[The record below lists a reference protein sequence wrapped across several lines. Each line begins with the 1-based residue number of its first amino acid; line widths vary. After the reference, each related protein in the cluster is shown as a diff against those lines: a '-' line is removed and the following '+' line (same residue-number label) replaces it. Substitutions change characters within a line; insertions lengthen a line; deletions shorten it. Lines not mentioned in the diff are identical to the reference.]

1 MTVSSSA
8 SRNQYTATAGQT
20 VFAYTFEIVS
30 DDDIV
35 VLKNG
40 VTLTKT
46 ADYTVSGVGTD
57 SGGNVTL
64 VVGAT
69 AGDILTLYRAMAYER
84 LTDYTN
90 AGDFLA
96 ADVNNDFDRLWIA
109 TQQVNEEVNR
119 SLKAPVTD
127 PLTIDMTIP
136 AKADRLNK
144 ILRFNAT
151 TGNPEVINLASG
163 ATSATN
169 VSFTQAGTGAVERT
183 VETKLNES
191 ISVKDFGADPT
202 GSTDSTAAI
211 QAALDY
217 AYQNKSSDSFN
228 PGSGPTRSVGQLTV
242 YIPTGKYVISSPLLV
257 YGGTR
262 VIGDG
267 VSGTVI
273 ITNTVISS
281 VFSLV
286 GVSYGALT
294 QSINTQISQLSING
308 NYKADFGITNAITEH
323 PIVNSELSG
332 LFISNCLE
340 VGLFITGGW
349 ASLYQNIATLNNN
362 IGVIFGRNSS
372 GNGFNLN
379 SVIRVDAQSCNR
391 IGMYLDTQTCFIAN
405 PNIDKIGTSWLPNP
419 NFDVSKTF
427 SYNGID
433 YTQVSGVEIN
443 HPIGLYITGITRDT
457 VVQAPWFEFVY
468 TASGTAVAVELN
480 GTETYGSG
488 LPLMGGNEVNQVH
501 IGAQVDIGYNV
512 QWSQVKLTAPFLDN
526 ATTKLTLGSS
536 QHAGVI
542 LDAWYYVD
550 VNSITTADTQNRIK
564 SINTRGFD
572 SGIIDEY
579 YVESAQSGKVERQVF
594 NAYSGGGVYSNEVRT
609 NWDPTVYRISKDV
622 SHYTGGA
629 TTDKKSLVY
638 RGDLS
643 GLGYVAMPQ
652 NVGAFTVPAG
662 ASSIV
667 VTFATNITS
676 RDTYLRPAISLNPR
690 DQYAAAL
697 FGGGWY
703 TNNFTATTFTVQF
716 LTTQGTDAVFG
727 FFATDNDGYNVQ

>member
-1 MTVSSSA
+1 
-8 SRNQYTATAGQT
+8 
-20 VFAYTFEIVS
+20 
-30 DDDIV
+30 
-35 VLKNG
+35 
-40 VTLTKT
+40 
-46 ADYTVSGVGTD
+46 
-57 SGGNVTL
+57 
-64 VVGAT
+64 
-69 AGDILTLYRAMAYER
+69 MAYER

>member
-69 AGDILTLYRAMAYER
+69 AGDILTLYRDMAYDR